1 MLPAHSWPCRV
12 SDLGPAGGELRTA
25 APAAVRPPNLD
36 DILKG
41 VRPFCR
47 QAVGRRRL
55 RGMALSGIGSSP
67 EWCSHQHAVGFGTAQ
82 CCVRNSML
90 FPSQHWAASFARAC
104 CYQRNTGLL
113 RVQEHAVAHDHLASM
128 PQFRFGRL
136 TVTQDLRAEPFS
148 LGGGFIGEGPLTW
161 PRTALQRDPDSKDLT
176 VAPPPWPARSRW
188 RKRGA
193 KMARGW

>member
-25 APAAVRPPNLD
+25 APAAVRPPNPD

-47 QAVGRRRL
+47 QAVGRRRP

-113 RVQEHAVAHDHLASM
+113 RAQEHAVAHDHLASL
-128 PQFRFGRL
+128 PHFRFGRL
-136 TVTQDLRAEPFS
+136 TVTQDLSPNPSVWAEDS
-148 LGGGFIGEGPLTW
+148 SAKGPSHGL
-161 PRTALQRDPDSKDLT
+161 
-176 VAPPPWPARSRW
+176 APPCNGSLIP
-188 RKRGA
+188 KT
-193 KMARGW
+193 